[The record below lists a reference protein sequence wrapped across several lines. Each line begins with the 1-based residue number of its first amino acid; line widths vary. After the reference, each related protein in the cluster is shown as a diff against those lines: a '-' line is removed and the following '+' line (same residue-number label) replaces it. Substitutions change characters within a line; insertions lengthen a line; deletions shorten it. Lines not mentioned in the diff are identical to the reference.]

1 MRTGSSFFLRIA
13 TEMKIKIRT
22 TDQQNEAEMSFLH
35 GDLHIEK
42 KKQKRKKQ
50 EHSPPSSNEA

>member
-42 KKQKRKKQ
+42 KKEKKK
-50 EHSPPSSNEA
+50 ETRAFSPQLK

>member
-1 MRTGSSFFLRIA
+1 
-13 TEMKIKIRT
+13 MKKIIRT

>member
-22 TDQQNEAEMSFLH
+22 TDQQNEAEMSFLLS
-35 GDLHIEK
+35 DLHIEK
-42 KKQKRKKQ
+42 KRKKQ